1 MYIGNGGVEVRE
13 WKTERYE
20 EWTKRCSEDDKVHL
34 GDREKM
40 GVV

>member
-1 MYIGNGGVEVRE
+1 MYIGNGGAEARE
-13 WKTERYE
+13 WGTERYE
-20 EWTKRCSEDDKVHL
+20 EQTKRCSEDDKVHL